1 MELKRGNIMDSIVNI
16 KNLSFK
22 YDKIDILKR
31 ITLEVVTGNFISI
44 LGPNGS
50 GKTTLL
56 KNISSTLK
64 PNNGSILIEMQDIRK
79 IKHKELAKKLA
90 VVHQST
96 EVHFDFSVYNVVM
109 MGRFPYLKRFQS
121 ESKKDEEIVK
131 EAMLNTSTWH
141 LKDKSINEIS
151 GGEKQRVVIAR
162 ALTQQPKVLL
172 LDEPISHLD
181 IKYQIEILDL
191 CKRLNKEQNIT
202 VITTLHDIN
211 MASRYSDYIVLL
223 KEGNIKEVDVPH
235 KTLTEEN
242 IEEVYG
248 IKVELINRNND
259 KRPIILPRSV

>member
-1 MELKRGNIMDSIVNI
+1 MNSIVNI

-22 YDKIDILKR
+22 YDKIDILKH
-31 ITLEVVTGNFISI
+31 ISLDVLQGSFISI

-56 KNISSTLK
+56 KNISNTLK
-64 PNNGSILIEMQDIRK
+64 PHDGSILIENQDIK
-79 IKHKELAKKLA
+79 NIKHKELAQKLA
-90 VVHQST
+90 VVHQSA

-109 MGRFPYLKRFQS
+109 MGRFPYLKRFQV
-121 ESKKDEEIVK
+121 EGKRDEEIVK
-131 EAMLNTSTWH
+131 EAMLSTSIWE

-151 GGEKQRVVIAR
+151 GGERQRVLIAR
-162 ALTQQPKVLL
+162 ALTQQPKILL

-191 CKRLNKEQNIT
+191 CKRLNKDQNIT

-223 KEGNIKEVDVPH
+223 KDGNIKEVDIPE
-235 KTLTEEN
+235 KTLTEQN

-248 IKVELINRNND
+248 IKVDLIKRND
-259 KRPIILPRSV
+259 DERPIILPRSIQG